1 MDVQTT
7 PVVHNDNDDVPTLSI
22 AEFMKT
28 QARINNSILGEL
40 KLLQRNNIH
49 EVEPPAKKK
58 KNNDDI
64 EVDASTSQ
72 PQEEEITVHV
82 SEAERGE
89 LELRDVEVDAWNEIN
104 ARNDVVEKDYDDI
117 DNEHISGSRYQVL
130 LEQTEEVMG
139 EPIDDNLAKVCE
151 KTWGKAKLSKDKKK
165 KMLEEVKIPE
175 NCKILKSPKL
185 NSEIY
190 IRLLENAQS
199 KDRAAQEKQKD
210 IARATIPILEA
221 IGEVA
226 QVEDLLIKAGGKEKS
241 LAKKVNGILPTLQ
254 KSIAILNYSFTETTR
269 KRKYDAT
276 TALGKQFKPFA
287 QGESSKEFLFDE
299 DTMKKMKSEL
309 KALKPK
315 GADFGSKNGQSFGR
329 TQRSHHTQGN
339 YNHGKYPAKKTG
351 YNNYKHYNNSNSNS
365 SNNGYN
371 NNNNNNNQ
379 RNKDQKP
386 FKKGP

>member
-1 MDVQTT
+1 MDVTA
-7 PVVHNDNDDVPTLSI
+7 PVVHNDNTNDDDEPMVSLS
-22 AEFMKT
+22 EFMKT
-28 QARINNSILGEL
+28 QSKINNLMLEFM
-40 KLLQRNNIH
+40 QRNIH
-49 EVEPPAKKK
+49 KEEPPAKKK
-58 KNNDDI
+58 KNTD
-64 EVDASTSQ
+64 EEEGAGTSQ
-72 PQEEEITVHV
+72 PQDEEITVHV
-82 SEAERGE
+82 SDAERND
-89 LELRDVEVDAWNEIN
+89 LELQEDVEEDAWNEIN
-104 ARNDVVEKDYDDI
+104 ARNTSNVEEKANDDI

-165 KMLEEVKIPE
+165 KMLEEVKIPG

-199 KDRAAQEKQKD
+199 KDRAAQDKQKD

-226 QVEDLLIKAGGKEKS
+226 QVEDLLLKAGGKEKS
-241 LAKKVNGILPTLQ
+241 LVKKVNGILPTLQ

-287 QGESSKEFLFDE
+287 QGESSEEFLFDE
-299 DTMKKMKSEL
+299 ATMKKMKSEL

-315 GADFGSKNGQSFGR
+315 GADFGSKNGQSFGK
-329 TQRSHHTQGN
+329 TQRSHYTPGN

-365 SNNGYN
+365 SNNGN
-371 NNNNNNNQ
+371 TNNNQ
-379 RNKDQKP
+379 RNKDQKS

>member
-117 DNEHISGSRYQVL
+117 DNEHISGSRYQFL
-130 LEQTEEVMG
+130 LE
-139 EPIDDNLAKVCE
+139 
-151 KTWGKAKLSKDKKK
+151 
-165 KMLEEVKIPE
+165 
-175 NCKILKSPKL
+175 
-185 NSEIY
+185 
-190 IRLLENAQS
+190 
-199 KDRAAQEKQKD
+199 
-210 IARATIPILEA
+210 
-221 IGEVA
+221 
-226 QVEDLLIKAGGKEKS
+226 
-241 LAKKVNGILPTLQ
+241 
-254 KSIAILNYSFTETTR
+254 
-269 KRKYDAT
+269 
-276 TALGKQFKPFA
+276 
-287 QGESSKEFLFDE
+287 
-299 DTMKKMKSEL
+299 
-309 KALKPK
+309 
-315 GADFGSKNGQSFGR
+315 
-329 TQRSHHTQGN
+329 
-339 YNHGKYPAKKTG
+339 
-351 YNNYKHYNNSNSNS
+351 
-365 SNNGYN
+365 
-371 NNNNNNNQ
+371 
-379 RNKDQKP
+379 
-386 FKKGP
+386 